1 MPTPHDIIAHCD
13 TTGNLMLDRDE
24 VHHCVNEMV
33 GDAETAA
40 MINDEID
47 AQWEYIAGEDSEID
61 EDELSAMIM
70 DHCDKSGN
78 RMLDQHEVHECINEM
93 VGEPDSIEI
102 NDMIDEYWTY
112 IAGDDLE
119 IDEKELSL
127 MMGGGPES
135 LIQNDI
141 NGRWESL
148 PVELE
153 QVFTNEPVVIID
165 LTGDEAFP
173 STTFALVVRST
184 DCIQEYDSDEV
195 FNYPEIII
203 PFVVEAYHCHA

>member
-135 LIQNDI
+135 LIQR
-141 NGRWESL
+141 GPRKHHE
-148 PVELE
+148 
-153 QVFTNEPVVIID
+153 
-165 LTGDEAFP
+165 
-173 STTFALVVRST
+173 
-184 DCIQEYDSDEV
+184 
-195 FNYPEIII
+195 
-203 PFVVEAYHCHA
+203 

>member
-61 EDELSAMIM
+61 EDELSAMMGGGPEHGQDHHGQPTPKDIM

-135 LIQNDI
+135 LIQR
-141 NGRWESL
+141 GPRKHHE
-148 PVELE
+148 
-153 QVFTNEPVVIID
+153 
-165 LTGDEAFP
+165 
-173 STTFALVVRST
+173 
-184 DCIQEYDSDEV
+184 
-195 FNYPEIII
+195 
-203 PFVVEAYHCHA
+203 